1 MSCRA
6 LAWARCFN
14 RGPRTGRGGGGGGRK
29 RYTKSG
35 DCNSVVYAVQFVHS
49 LCKDSTSHKGNEDT
63 LGVQQVVCNLP
74 LLRNVSFSWIP
85 TPYAERYH
93 FMNLG
98 CSPPLTFYLFNSSLL
113 SLSMNLDPSHLFIV
127 SKVNSL

>member
-35 DCNSVVYAVQFVHS
+35 DCNSVVYALTRGGRGQFGGS
-49 LCKDSTSHKGNEDT
+49 GEMDWD
-63 LGVQQVVCNLP
+63 
-74 LLRNVSFSWIP
+74 
-85 TPYAERYH
+85 
-93 FMNLG
+93 
-98 CSPPLTFYLFNSSLL
+98 
-113 SLSMNLDPSHLFIV
+113 
-127 SKVNSL
+127 